1 MVTGA
6 VAYLLRRWRIVPPI
20 LTAAV
25 SLGLGL
31 FLIAIP
37 ADRPLELFGQDISLQ
52 APIVLL
58 GRELV
63 LNQSDRLA
71 MSFLFFTGAVLFLL
85 AWRFERGDLYAPL
98 GMGILGLLSGVL
110 LVRPLVYAALLLQI
124 SAALAVLPL
133 HAEEE
138 SSGRGGMRYLTFSTL
153 ALPGLL
159 VSHWLLDMYAV
170 SPDQTGLLLTASALI
185 GLSFALL
192 LGLFPFHAWVPAV
205 GSDGSP
211 LMVAFLF
218 SATTGTVWF
227 LLLDYLQTYPW
238 LVAEGQWSSLLSTIG
253 IATAIVGGLL
263 GATRRSLGSLIG
275 YAMMVDTG
283 LAVMALGIGTLR
295 GIGLMIGILF
305 ARTLGVIVIAAGMG
319 GLKDRNGEG
328 ATLSEGL
335 GRQAPWSAA
344 AVLAGG
350 LSIGGFPLSLG
361 FAMRWA
367 LVSEILRSDPATGL
381 TILIIS
387 IGPLLGLLQITARL
401 FRRPPKPI
409 PIEEPEEPEEEIP
422 SEPEPVANAVLLLGL
437 GLAVLLL
444 GLFPQP
450 IALAAERL
458 ASLILAVSP

>member
-1 MVTGA
+1 
-6 VAYLLRRWRIVPPI
+6 
-20 LTAAV
+20 
-25 SLGLGL
+25 
-31 FLIAIP
+31 
-37 ADRPLELFGQDISLQ
+37 
-52 APIVLL
+52 
-58 GRELV
+58 
-63 LNQSDRLA
+63 
-71 MSFLFFTGAVLFLL
+71 
-85 AWRFERGDLYAPL
+85 
-98 GMGILGLLSGVL
+98 
-110 LVRPLVYAALLLQI
+110 
-124 SAALAVLPL
+124 
-133 HAEEE
+133 
-138 SSGRGGMRYLTFSTL
+138 
-153 ALPGLL
+153 
-159 VSHWLLDMYAV
+159 
-170 SPDQTGLLLTASALI
+170 
-185 GLSFALL
+185 
-192 LGLFPFHAWVPAV
+192 
-205 GSDGSP
+205 
-211 LMVAFLF
+211 
-218 SATTGTVWF
+218 
-227 LLLDYLQTYPW
+227 
-238 LVAEGQWSSLLSTIG
+238 
-253 IATAIVGGLL
+253 
-263 GATRRSLGSLIG
+263 
-275 YAMMVDTG
+275 
-283 LAVMALGIGTLR
+283 
-295 GIGLMIGILF
+295 MIGMLF